1 MREFLIPS
9 ALFVVSHVAIFALI
23 LPMYAIAQ

>member
-9 ALFVVSHVAIFALI
+9 ALFITSHLVIFALI